1 MVKDAE
7 SIAPT
12 VSCNCLAMRQAA
24 RQITQMYD
32 VELAAAGLRT
42 TQYSVLTMLDRLGP
56 SSVHDLADALVLDR
70 STLGH
75 NLRPLERDG
84 LVRLATDRGDRRTRR
99 LELTASGKAKLD
111 EARPLWRVAQARF
124 EASYGKEDAKNLRTA
139 LRRVVETVAP

>member
-1 MVKDAE
+1 MAKADETTTPA
-7 SIAPT
+7 

-32 VELAAAGLRT
+32 VELAPAGLRT
-42 TQYSVLTMLDRLGP
+42 TQYSVLSTLDRLGP
-56 SSVHDLADALVLDR
+56 SSVQDLADALVLDR

-84 LVRLATDRGDRRTRR
+84 LVRLATERGDRRTRR

-111 EARPLWRVAQARF
+111 EARPLWRAAQARF
-124 EASYGKEDAKNLRTA
+124 DATYGKEDAKNLRTA
-139 LRRVVETVAP
+139 LRRVVDTVSP